1 MTRGVAK
8 RGARA
13 PAPARVVR
21 VDTLED
27 LAAACDAGLLAPPG
41 GAGGAALA
49 AAVRALTAFVG
60 AASVKRLVRDM
71 ALLSC
76 LGLCDEGDF
85 TNVMVTGNP
94 GTGKT
99 ELLGLVAEILR
110 VLYHGKRAKVTWL
123 ARAHLVGQHLGETA
137 IKTARALANAA
148 PGVVVLD
155 EVYALGNGEG
165 RDSFAKECVDTLNQ
179 FMSECS
185 AEISV
190 VVAGYKHE
198 TEQCF
203 LAQNP
208 GLARRFPHRFHID
221 DYTTDE
227 LCAIAELQLARAG
240 WTSACALSKS
250 EPVRAALARAKHNG
264 GDTARL
270 LLLCKLAH
278 ARRVPAPS
286 ERRTLSVEDT
296 AEGCAEFARGA
307 QPREE
312 PLPLSMYT

>member
-110 VLYHGKRAKVTWL
+110 VLYHGKRARVTWL

-137 IKTARALANAA
+137 IKTARALASAA

-155 EVYALGNGEG
+155 EVYALGSGEG

-185 AEISV
+185 SEISV

-208 GLARRFPHRFHID
+208 GLARRFPHRFHIE

-240 WTSACALSKS
+240 WSSACALGKS
-250 EPVRAALARAKHNG
+250 EPVRAALTRARHNG

-270 LLLCKLAH
+270 VLMCKLAH
-278 ARRVPAPS
+278 ARRVPPVD
-286 ERRTLSVEDT
+286 ERRTLSAADT
-296 AEGCAEFARGA
+296 AEGCADFARGSA
-307 QPREE
+307 PREE
-312 PLPLSMYT
+312 SLPLLMYT

>member
-8 RGARA
+8 GARKPR
-13 PAPARVVR
+13 PAPRVVR

-71 ALLSC
+71 ALMSC

-99 ELLGLVAEILR
+99 ELLGLVAELLR
-110 VLYHGKRAKVTWL
+110 VLYHGKRARVTWL

-137 IKTARALANAA
+137 IKTARALASAA

-185 AEISV
+185 SEISV
-190 VVAGYKHE
+190 VVAGYKSE

-227 LCAIAELQLARAG
+227 LGAIAELQLERAG
-240 WTSACALSKS
+240 WSAAPGWAKS
-250 EPVRAALARAKHNG
+250 EAVRAALARAKHNG

-270 LLLCKLAH
+270 VLLCKLAH
-278 ARRVPAPS
+278 ARRVPAVA
-286 ERRTLSVEDT
+286 ERRVLSAEDT
-296 AEGCAEFARGA
+296 AAGCAEFVRGA
-307 QPREE
+307 EPRDE
-312 PLPLSMYT
+312 PRALSMYT